1 MRTIIPPNGPVRE
14 RIMTS
19 LKAAGW
25 YPGRAVDLTEV
36 KAFYAS
42 GGIHL
47 SAGAAAFLRE
57 YYGIAENWYLKQ
69 TEEELMRLKLA
80 GTAAEV
86 EFSLYLYRGL
96 PDCNREYWYHDPDA
110 LEEQRRV
117 EAAAGEPVVFVGC
130 IRYYYSANVYL
141 GSTEKLYTAHDYDE
155 IVHCYD
161 SVPEML
167 EYDFKNARGQMRA
180 WNFALMKMID
190 YEVNDPRNVID

>member
-1 MRTIIPPNGPVRE
+1 MGTIIPLNGPVRE
-14 RIMTS
+14 RIMTC

-36 KAFYAS
+36 NAFYAS

-47 SAGAAAFLRE
+47 PAGAEAFLRE
-57 YYGIAENWYLKQ
+57 YYGIAESWYLKE
-69 TEEELMRLKLA
+69 TEEELRRLKLA
-80 GTAAEV
+80 VCAPEV
-86 EFSLYLYRGL
+86 EFSLYPYRGL
-96 PDCNREYWYHDPDA
+96 PDCNREYWYHDPEA

-117 EAAAGEPVVFVGC
+117 ETEAGEPMVFVGC
-130 IRYYYSANVYL
+130 IGYYYSANVYL
-141 GSTEKLYTAHDYDE
+141 GSTAKIYTAHDYDE

-167 EYDFKNARGQMRA
+167 EYDFINARGQMRA